1 MVDRRLHEKAAMTYT
16 HSRAEITSLE
26 DGAHDVIDIGDV
38 DEQAARWW
46 SAILAPAQ
54 GWKATI
60 FQNDE
65 EDPFVSPWSVDMDD
79 KQRLKIRWSK
89 GNDELSNAA
98 HPPLEPLSSMRA
110 LELLIEFCELHGIQS
125 QLLAAIPV
133 AMNLPIHNCY
143 GILATLPS
151 PIAEGHVRL
160 PAVPDVKA
168 AELYEQIPYYMAL
181 SCNFQVIISSLCGVL
196 WEPDVPCNL
205 VSPWLHPVL
214 NELREALTSKVS
226 PNYTETLCVM
236 CALRC
241 PNLAALWLGA
251 TLSGLSP
258 MVIEF
263 IRSGTPPLDP
273 SASAWTGCPQSFMD
287 MTGSGAYAKPTASGT
302 RISRADAWRF
312 LYFPPI
318 VDDDLHYN
326 SPPFSPWEPV
336 GGTTLEASAIRVR
349 MHRDCPR
356 HSLIYRHWSWIRK
369 DGSKTDD
376 EGFNPSIIAF
386 RPRLVN
392 VPVGIEIIP
401 QPLPDQEA
409 SIAASQEVFGWVTRN
424 CEGHPPESIYLDRWL
439 QEGETSEAYKS
450 ADGSSFS
457 IDDDGEDA
465 IDHNGEEAGCSIQK
479 WIAGID

>member
-1 MVDRRLHEKAAMTYT
+1 
-16 HSRAEITSLE
+16 
-26 DGAHDVIDIGDV
+26 
-38 DEQAARWW
+38 
-46 SAILAPAQ
+46 
-54 GWKATI
+54 
-60 FQNDE
+60 
-65 EDPFVSPWSVDMDD
+65 MDD
-79 KQRLKIRWSK
+79 KKRLKIRWSK
-89 GNDELSNAA
+89 GNNKLSSAA

-110 LELLIEFCELHGIQS
+110 LELLIEFCELHGIQA

-143 GILATLPS
+143 GISATLPS
-151 PIAEGHVRL
+151 LIAEGHVRL
-160 PAVPDVKA
+160 PAVPDVKVV
-168 AELYEQIPYYMAL
+168 ELYEQIPYYMAL

-214 NELREALTSKVS
+214 NELREASTSKVS

-258 MVIEF
+258 MIVEF
-263 IRSGTPPLDP
+263 IGSGTPPLDP
-273 SASAWTGCPQSFMD
+273 SASAWTSCPQSFMD
-287 MTGSGAYAKPTASGT
+287 VAGSGAYAKPTASGT
-302 RISRADAWRF
+302 RISRADVWR
-312 LYFPPI
+312 LLCLPPI
-318 VDDDLHYN
+318 VDDDLHYD

-336 GGTTLEASAIRVR
+336 GGTTLEVSAIRVR

-369 DGSKTDD
+369 DGSTTDD
-376 EGFNPSIIAF
+376 EGFNPSIIAV
-386 RPRLVN
+386 RPQLVN
-392 VPVGIEIIP
+392 VRARIEIVP

-439 QEGETSEAYKS
+439 QEGETSEAYES
-450 ADGSSFS
+450 AGGSNFS
-457 IDDDGEDA
+457 IDDDEDA
-465 IDHNGEEAGCSIQK
+465 IDHNAEEAGCSIQK